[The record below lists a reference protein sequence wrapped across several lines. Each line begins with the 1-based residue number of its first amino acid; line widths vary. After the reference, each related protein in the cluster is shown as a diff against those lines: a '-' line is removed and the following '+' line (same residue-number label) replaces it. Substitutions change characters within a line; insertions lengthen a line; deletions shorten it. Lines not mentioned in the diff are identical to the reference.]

1 MLKQI
6 RKCIRSTKAF
16 ITLGYVPTHSRI
28 AVGLSVK
35 PIK

>member
-1 MLKQI
+1 MLKRI
-6 RKCIRSTKAF
+6 RKYVRSTKAF
-16 ITLGYVPTHSRI
+16 VTLGYVPTHTRI